1 MNKSSFKKG
10 EEFENFVENNS
21 FSKKDFT
28 LIHRTSNKTQNKER
42 FAENTKLPD
51 FKFRSLKN
59 LKEFYVE
66 AKYRSK
72 YDTNSQLDLL
82 NESQFD
88 RFNSLEYKENIPVYI
103 IIGLAGEPD
112 NPKNIFLVPLK
123 DLKNGKVTETFIN
136 KYLIPKTQVNEEN
149 LNLFEY
155 FNDDEKK
162 EKFVINKNYKKLYIL
177 IFLSLISLFLVYK
190 LLFKNSLNE
199 KAIPKLISSK
209 AINESY
215 DILEYGTTVKGVV
228 KNIGS
233 DGYVIVRAQVKQ
245 GEKSYN
251 KSKRIFLRKNETE
264 NFTIYFEETEFLKK
278 TPTFDIKVF
287 GVEK

>member
-10 EEFENFVENNS
+10 EDFENFVENNS

-28 LIHRTSNKTQNKER
+28 LIHRTNNKTQNKER

-51 FKFRSLKN
+51 FKFRSLKT

-72 YDTNSQLDLL
+72 YDANNQLDLL

-88 RFNSLEYKENIPVYI
+88 RFNSLEYKKNTPVYI
-103 IIGLAGEPD
+103 IIGLTGEPH
-112 NPKNIFLVPLK
+112 NPKKTFLVPLK

-136 KYLIPKTQVNEEN
+136 DYLIPKLQVNEEN
-149 LNLFEY
+149 LNLIKY
-155 FNDDEKK
+155 FKGNETK
-162 EKFVINKNYKKLYIL
+162 EEFKLTRNYKKLTFIL
-177 IFLSLISLFLVYK
+177 ILCLISLFLIYK
-190 LLFKNSLNE
+190 LLSKNSITE
-199 KAIPKLISSK
+199 KPVPELISSK

-233 DGYVIVRAQVKQ
+233 DGYIIVRAEVKQ
-245 GEKSYN
+245 GEKNYN
-251 KSKRIFLRKNETE
+251 KSKRFFIRKNETE